1 MNKFQILVILAG
13 IFQILSQ
20 GFDQFVIQQE
30 QKVRKIENRIEKNK
44 EVSRENTNG
53 GLTYGQVY
61 LSLTDQID
69 INLKIKDENIT
80 NSLLKTQILETKDKL
95 LTQINILL
103 NNPNIKKNDISE
115 GKYME
120 PFNNINSILKNNND
134 LKKVS
139 RDLRINFTEMGQIL
153 EDLYEFNEILKKQI
167 LDLEQKLK
175 QTISSKFTF
184 LVIGMICNIFS
195 IFFILVFFYM
205 IIINQINQKKKINT
219 I

>member
-139 RDLRINFTEMGQIL
+139 RDLRINFTETGQIL

>member
-30 QKVRKIENRIEKNK
+30 QKVRKIENSIEKNK

-139 RDLRINFTEMGQIL
+139 RDLRINFTETGQIL

>member
-30 QKVRKIENRIEKNK
+30 QKVRKIENSIEESK
-44 EVSRENTNG
+44 EVKRENSNAAF
-53 GLTYGQVY
+53 TYGQIY
-61 LSLTDQID
+61 LSLTEQIEF
-69 INLKIKDENIT
+69 NLKIKDDKLT

-103 NNPNIKKNDISE
+103 DNPNIKKNDISKE
-115 GKYME
+115 KYMKY
-120 PFNNINSILKNNND
+120 FDNINRIIKNNDD

-139 RDLRINFTEMGQIL
+139 KEMRDNFKYTGLIL
-153 EDLYEFNEILKKQI
+153 VDLAEFNETLKKNI
-167 LDLEQKLK
+167 LDLEQRLK
-175 QTISSKFTF
+175 KTINSKFTF

-195 IFFILVFFYM
+195 IFFILIFFYM
-205 IIINQINQKKKINT
+205 IIIISQINQKKS
-219 I
+219 

>member
-139 RDLRINFTEMGQIL
+139 RDLRINFTETGQIL
-153 EDLYEFNEILKKQI
+153 EGLYEFNEILKKQI

>member
-1 MNKFQILVILAG
+1 M
-13 IFQILSQ
+13 
-20 GFDQFVIQQE
+20 
-30 QKVRKIENRIEKNK
+30 KNK

-195 IFFILVFFYM
+195 IFFL
-205 IIINQINQKKKINT
+205 
-219 I
+219 

>member
-30 QKVRKIENRIEKNK
+30 QKVRKLENSIEKNK

-53 GLTYGQVY
+53 GLTYGQIY
-61 LSLTDQID
+61 LSLTDQIE
-69 INLKIKDENIT
+69 INLAIKDENIK

-134 LKKVS
+134 LKKAK
-139 RDLRINFTEMGQIL
+139 RDLFINFNEMGQIL

-175 QTISSKFTF
+175 QTIRSKFTF

-205 IIINQINQKKKINT
+205 IIRNEINQKKKINT

>member
-205 IIINQINQKKKINT
+205 IIINQINQKKINT

>member
-1 MNKFQILVILAG
+1 
-13 IFQILSQ
+13 
-20 GFDQFVIQQE
+20 
-30 QKVRKIENRIEKNK
+30 
-44 EVSRENTNG
+44 
-53 GLTYGQVY
+53 
-61 LSLTDQID
+61 
-69 INLKIKDENIT
+69 
-80 NSLLKTQILETKDKL
+80 
-95 LTQINILL
+95 
-103 NNPNIKKNDISE
+103 
-115 GKYME
+115 ME

>member
-30 QKVRKIENRIEKNK
+30 QKVRKLENSIEKNK

-53 GLTYGQVY
+53 GLTYGQIY
-61 LSLTDQID
+61 LSLTDQIE
-69 INLKIKDENIT
+69 INLAIKDENIK

-134 LKKVS
+134 LKKAK
-139 RDLRINFTEMGQIL
+139 RDLFINFNEMGQIL

-205 IIINQINQKKKINT
+205 IIRNEINQKKKINT

>member
-95 LTQINILL
+95 LTQINIKIT
-103 NNPNIKKNDISE
+103 P
-115 GKYME
+115 
-120 PFNNINSILKNNND
+120 
-134 LKKVS
+134 
-139 RDLRINFTEMGQIL
+139 
-153 EDLYEFNEILKKQI
+153 ILKKTIYLKENTWNLSII
-167 LDLEQKLK
+167 L
-175 QTISSKFTF
+175 I
-184 LVIGMICNIFS
+184 V
-195 IFFILVFFYM
+195 Y
-205 IIINQINQKKKINT
+205 
-219 I
+219 